1 MLKPEIK
8 SPAFFAVSMLS
19 NDLGSMNLE
28 ISKKKKKKIPGM
40 ELLFVPAQIITKAF
54 GFQMAVRSSAVD
66 LSS

>member
-8 SPAFFAVSMLS
+8 SPAVFAVSMLS
-19 NDLGSMNLE
+19 NGLGSMNLE
-28 ISKKKKKKIPGM
+28 ISKKRKIPGM

>member
-28 ISKKKKKKIPGM
+28 ISKKKKKIPGM